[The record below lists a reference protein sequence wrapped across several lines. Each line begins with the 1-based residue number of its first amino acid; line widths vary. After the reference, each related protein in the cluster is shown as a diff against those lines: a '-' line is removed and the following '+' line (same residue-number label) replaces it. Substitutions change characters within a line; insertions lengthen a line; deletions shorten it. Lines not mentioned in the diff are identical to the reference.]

1 MKIDCEGCEYGV
13 LLKANDLDLR
23 KFEQIQIEYHYGYL
37 NLKEKLE
44 DAGFKVNKKWP
55 KPILNLEAENRKMLI
70 GLIYAEKSL
79 V

>member
-23 KFEQIQIEYHYGYL
+23 KFEQIKIEYNYGYL

-44 DAGFKVNKKWP
+44 DAGFKVSKTSP
-55 KPILNLEAENRKMLI
+55 RYSYDSEAENRKMLMRF
-70 GLIYAEKSL
+70 IYAQRK
-79 V
+79 